1 MTPFICVRQ
10 ESITNTAVA
19 ATGASH
25 GRRASEGRDLGH
37 CDPERRSL
45 MLAGAPKPV
54 DPARGADPF
63 DVRARIDDATMA
75 TNAQR
80 RIGAAI
86 ATELLFTVTAD
97 ALKRT
102 DAVADED
109 VASPPAEVVDGAA
122 ILRRLTIENHWKCE
136 WLDDLP
142 AEKGASSTS
151 NHKLQHRWPALT
163 RIAGEETRRWL
174 EAFDPH
180 KVMAFAGL
188 VLEACVLDKR
198 WRVACWRLD
207 LDERTPH
214 LSVFVVPLRQSLSK
228 TGESKTW
235 VSVRTHLGKRHQLSA
250 LQDWAGE
257 VCAPIGLVRGR
268 PWSETGARHVS
279 PSRYRFRALKAAEAD
294 LAQREAAL
302 LAKEEECEAR
312 QNALD
317 ARDAAAAAREAAD
330 QKRQAAQKL
339 AEREL
344 SQKQSLLDQDMD
356 RAANAIHA
364 AAGILKRS
372 PSSGADCSLYR
383 FLSDYLPER
392 PASKADEIQAVLGEW
407 VQRTSRV
414 AQSSP
419 HRTPE
424 KPMLPTLVFDEPE
437 LSNNA
442 GVDKARP

>member
-1 MTPFICVRQ
+1 MTDFICVRQ
-10 ESITNTAVA
+10 ESITNTAGA

-25 GRRASEGRDLGH
+25 GRRASKGRDLGH

-45 MLAGAPKPV
+45 MLAGAPRPV

-109 VASPPAEVVDGAA
+109 VASPTAEAVDGAA

-174 EAFDPH
+174 EAFDPL
-180 KVMAFAGL
+180 KVMALAGL

-207 LDERTPH
+207 LDEKTPH

-344 SQKQSLLDQDMD
+344 AQKQSLLDDDMD

-364 AAGILKRS
+364 AAGILKHS
-372 PSSGADCSLYR
+372 PSSGAASSLYR
-383 FLSDYLPER
+383 FLSDSLPER
-392 PASKADEIQAVLGEW
+392 PASKADEIDAVFREW
-407 VQRTSRV
+407 VQQTSNV
-414 AQSSP
+414 AQSSQ